1 MKRKRFNFFACIM
14 VPLVILVLAAGFGVT
29 FINQYPTQAEQKF
42 GRPSVHL
49 SKWQHYLVS
58 YRLVKSQEL
67 LLAPIGTLDE
77 TVLFTIELNQ
87 PTDTIIS
94 NLDAS
99 GLIANSALFRDYLVY
114 SGLDTQLQAGTY
126 QLNRGMSAVEIAQ
139 TLLDSTPLFVTV
151 SILPGWRLE
160 EIAQSLPTTGIEI
173 TPQEFIEAANQRYP
187 LVSITQEIPA
197 GVSLEGFFPPG
208 MYEVERTIQ
217 AEQLVPYLLER
228 FDETLP
234 PKTRQGIESQGLTL
248 HEGLILASII
258 QREAV
263 TPEEMPVIA
272 SVFFNRLEIS
282 MKLETDPTVQYA
294 LGFNQVQNSWWTNP
308 LTYADLEVISPYNT
322 YLYAGLPPT
331 PIANPSLA
339 ALQAVAFPAQTP
351 YYFFRAACDG
361 SGRHNFSE
369 TYQQHLDFAC
379 P

>member
-1 MKRKRFNFFACIM
+1 MF
-14 VPLVILVLAAGFGVT
+14 ILVLVLGYGVN
-29 FINQYPTQAEQKF
+29 FITRYPSQAEQKF

-49 SKWQHYLVS
+49 TQWQRYLIS
-58 YRLVKSQEL
+58 YRLIKSQEL
-67 LLAPIGTLDE
+67 LLEPIGTLNE
-77 TVLFTIELNQ
+77 TVLFTIEFNQ
-87 PTDTIIS
+87 PTDVIIS

-99 GLIANSALFRDYLVY
+99 GLIANASLFRDYLVY
-114 SGLDTQLQAGTY
+114 SGLDTQLQAGSY

-139 TLLDSTPLFVTV
+139 TLLDSTPLYVTI

-160 EIAQSLPTTGIEI
+160 EIAESLPTTGIEV
-173 TPQEFIEAANQRYP
+173 TPDEFIMAASQRYP
-187 LVSITQEIPA
+187 TVSIAEEIPT

-217 AEQLVPYLLER
+217 ADQLVTFLIER
-228 FDETLP
+228 FDQTLP
-234 PKTRQGIESQGLTL
+234 PRTRQGIVDQGLTL
-248 HEGLILASII
+248 HQGLILASII

-272 SVFFNRLEIS
+272 SVLFNRLDIS

-294 LGFNQVQNSWWTNP
+294 LGYNTAQNTWWTNP
-308 LTYADLEVISPYNT
+308 LTYTDLEVLSPYNT
-322 YLYAGLPPT
+322 YLYPGLPPT
-331 PIANPSLA
+331 PISNPSLA

-369 TYQQHLDFAC
+369 TYEQHLDFAC

>member
-1 MKRKRFNFFACIM
+1 M